1 MKFAPPSQYLFG
13 TDFPAEDPAS
23 TLNELKK
30 LDLPP
35 DTLKALY
42 RGNAERLF
50 PKIQSLTVSESAPR
64 RPCLPVLGSKQEL
77 IEAGTHTGGAG
88 CPDLLAARV
97 VIVGAALGLIC
108 LVTSAQGW
116 GQTKDGQNK
125 ESQAKNGQAKDSQAR
140 DRRLEDA
147 QLDIRLLK
155 QVVDE
160 QARRITQL
168 EKAVKALEAAAAG
181 PAEERT
187 KVVRNPRW
195 SLPGR
200 FPLRGPES
208 RWACHAWTWR
218 KSWVRRRRLSP

>member
-1 MKFAPPSQYLFG
+1 MSRFIS
-13 TDFPAEDPAS
+13 
-23 TLNELKK
+23 
-30 LDLPP
+30 
-35 DTLKALY
+35 
-42 RGNAERLF
+42 
-50 PKIQSLTVSESAPR
+50 V
-64 RPCLPVLGSKQEL
+64 
-77 IEAGTHTGGAG
+77 
-88 CPDLLAARV
+88 RV

-187 KVVRNPRW
+187 KVVEKSSVVAPW
-195 SLPGR
+195 QVS
-200 FPLRGPES
+200 F
-208 RWACHAWTWR
+208 AWTR
-218 KSWVRRRRLSP
+218 IKMGMSRMDVEEILGPPTSVESVIDSQTLNYKAEVRGGEVLSGSVKLTGDRVSQVNPPGF